1 MYLYDFL
8 GGFMNFNIYLGEELG
23 HRITSYAEKQGVSRN
38 SLIRQAIT
46 EFIQD
51 KHQCWPDNI
60 LEFQGVH
67 DFPAFESNRHELLA
81 PKEDP
86 FA

>member
-1 MYLYDFL
+1 MH
-8 GGFMNFNIYLGEELG
+8 FNIYLGEELG
-23 HRITSYAEKQGVSRN
+23 NRITSYAESHGVSRN
-38 SLIRQAIT
+38 SLIRQAVA

-51 KHQCWPDNI
+51 KHQLWPVSI
-60 LEFQGVH
+60 LEFQGVP
-67 DFPAFESNRHELLA
+67 DFPAFESSRHELLA